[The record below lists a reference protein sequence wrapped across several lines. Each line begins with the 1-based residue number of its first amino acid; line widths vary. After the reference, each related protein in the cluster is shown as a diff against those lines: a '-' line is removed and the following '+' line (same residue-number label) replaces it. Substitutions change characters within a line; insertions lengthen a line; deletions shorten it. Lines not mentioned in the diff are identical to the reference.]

1 MDEVHQLKRPESS
14 GTSVVPIRATPP
26 PAMSC
31 FICFV
36 HTGVLGRC
44 GPISK
49 ETDTPCFHMGT
60 GYIFTRAM
68 RGRPLRAAWPYSCKG

>member
-1 MDEVHQLKRPESS
+1 MFML
-14 GTSVVPIRATPP
+14 AL
-26 PAMSC
+26 
-31 FICFV
+31 CFV